1 VRRASP
7 PPTVVATSTVV
18 EDVQEQ
24 LLGQEEELFSRE
36 GSIVAWEDG
45 LATYEGTLGRVCLK
59 CDAERT
65 QTEVVHLDYL
75 NRSLTSST
83 KHSLNFNRMLEVH

>member
-7 PPTVVATSTVV
+7 PPAVVATSTVV

-24 LLGQEEELFSRE
+24 LLGQEELFSRE

-45 LATYEGTLGRVCLK
+45 LATYEGTLGRVCLE
-59 CDAERT
+59 CDAERA